1 MVASHW
7 PSVPTTKSTCEM
19 GGWKNLQ
26 KISAELSELVMH
38 VRTSTVTISG
48 MNSDLTGGGSGSG
61 WVYDSSGHVVTNH
74 HVVDG
79 LAGTIRVKPSGRPE
93 LVGTLVGTDPEN
105 DLAVLHVEHLAAPP
119 IPIRHGPAMLG
130 ELCVALGSPLGLR
143 ESASLGI
150 VSGLSRQLPR
160 QEGQPIEEVIQ
171 TDASIS
177 PGNSGGPLVDVG
189 GFLLGVNTAIRTD
202 GQGIGFAVPGEV
214 VMDVVPELIRFG
226 AVQRASLGISV
237 ASEWVNAGGIDR
249 MSVSV
254 KRVAKADSPFRPGDV
269 LESIGHVSVHR
280 RYDVRKVLCRDQV
293 GRVLNVKVQ
302 RDGQIVEFGVRAD
315 PR

>member
-1 MVASHW
+1 
-7 PSVPTTKSTCEM
+7 
-19 GGWKNLQ
+19 
-26 KISAELSELVMH
+26 MH
-38 VRTSTVTISG
+38 IRTSTVTISG
-48 MNSDLTGGGSGSG
+48 MSSDLTGGGSGSG
-61 WVYDSSGHVVTNH
+61 WVYDRSGHVVTNH
-74 HVVDG
+74 HVIDG

-93 LVGTLVGTDPEN
+93 LVGTLVGADAEN
-105 DLAVLHVEHLAAPP
+105 DLAVLHVENLSAPP
-119 IPIRHGPAMLG
+119 IPIREGPAMLG

-160 QEGQPIEEVIQ
+160 PEGQPIEEVIQ

-237 ASEWVNAGGIDR
+237 ASEWVNTNGIDR

-254 KRVAKADSPFRPGDV
+254 KRVSRADSPFEPGDV
-269 LESIGHVSVHR
+269 LESIGRISVHR
-280 RYDVRKVLCRDQV
+280 RYDVRKALGRDQV
-293 GRVLNVKVQ
+293 GRVLNVRVQ
-302 RDGQIVEFGVRAD
+302 RGGQLVEFGVRAD